1 MGRAAADDWERLLVR
16 EGWDLDEYSRSGD
29 SYWLPGPA
37 AGFVDAPGR
46 LRYEL
51 GPWVRA
57 SVVQYGDGAVL
68 VVSTRP

>member
-1 MGRAAADDWERLLVR
+1 MRIVKIQPIAV
-16 EGWDLDEYSRSGD
+16 SIPMTKPVKMSG
-29 SYWLPGPA
+29 
-37 AGFVDAPGR
+37 

-57 SVVQYGDGAVL
+57 SVVPYGDGAVL